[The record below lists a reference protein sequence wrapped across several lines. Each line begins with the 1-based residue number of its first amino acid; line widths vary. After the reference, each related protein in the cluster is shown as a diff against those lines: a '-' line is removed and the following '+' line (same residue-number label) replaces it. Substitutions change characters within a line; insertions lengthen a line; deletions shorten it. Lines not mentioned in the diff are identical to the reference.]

1 MSIAKVI
8 VYVILFK
15 FRGFFFSV
23 LGNASSAITNN
34 RAFNAMDTAF
44 SRAKQRTLQPILA
57 GGTAG
62 IIAGKTFA
70 KDINYKV
77 GTGAINR
84 RRSENRFKKYGESMK
99 NILDPNSDE
108 KKRNKAT
115 KQKERFEK
123 RFEKQNKKYSNF
135 RN

>member
-1 MSIAKVI
+1 
-8 VYVILFK
+8 
-15 FRGFFFSV
+15 
-23 LGNASSAITNN
+23 
-34 RAFNAMDTAF
+34 MDTAF
-44 SRAKQRTLQPILA
+44 TRAKQRTLQPILQ

-62 IIAGKTFA
+62 LVAGKTYA
-70 KDINYKV
+70 KSLNHKV

-115 KQKERFEK
+115 KQKSALRNVLRNKIKK
-123 RFEKQNKKYSNF
+123 RRKTTKYSKF